1 MEIKEIP
8 EYPGFYA
15 TDTGIILSMRSG
27 RKRILSQTLHKGYY
41 RVHIK
46 ALKNIW
52 IRVPVH
58 QLVLFAFY
66 GPKPF
71 ANAVCRHL
79 NGNPTD
85 NRSDNLKWGTAK
97 ENVHDSIS
105 QGTAACLR
113 HGETAI
119 ASKLTERQVLEIERR
134 AKHGE
139 LERDLAAEFGID
151 QKHVSEI
158 KLHQTWKRLWVG
170 GCKIATA

>member
-1 MEIKEIP
+1 MRVKEIP

-15 TDTGIILSMRSG
+15 TDTGMIFSVRSG
-27 RKRILSQTLHKGYY
+27 SRRILSQTLHQGYY

-46 ALKNIW
+46 ASKNAW
-52 IRVPVH
+52 NRVPVH

-71 ANAVCRHL
+71 DGAVCRHL
-79 NGNPTD
+79 NGNPLD
-85 NRSDNLKWGTAK
+85 NRPENLKWGTAK
-97 ENVHDSIS
+97 ENTHDSMD

-113 HGETAI
+113 YGESAI

-158 KLHQTWKRLWVG
+158 KLHQTWKCLWVG
-170 GCKIATA
+170 GGKIATA